1 MLVNVCLSER
11 LTFFSKP
18 ILTHS
23 CIAGTIVIMWNEAI
37 LYSCSKLLIVVH
49 LKNTLAFTDSAYAAL
64 WVQTLLTP
72 MSLSAFLHHELASTC
87 LSFSFILEVEI

>member
-1 MLVNVCLSER
+1 
-11 LTFFSKP
+11 
-18 ILTHS
+18 
-23 CIAGTIVIMWNEAI
+23 MWNEAI
-37 LYSCSKLLIVVH
+37 LYSCSKLLMVVH

-87 LSFSFILEVEI
+87 LSFSFILEVEIRNVVWC